1 MRARGAS
8 GVKLENQPKQAKPIK
23 RQRSIDLRDDEN
35 DDEDGDVTIIS
46 VNSATRGKRSKVEHS
61 PDTEILDLTG
71 D

>member
-8 GVKLENQPKQAKPIK
+8 EVKLENQPKQEKTIK
-23 RQRSIDLRDDEN
+23 RQRSIDLRGEDN
-35 DDEDGDVTIIS
+35 DDEDGEVTIIS
-46 VNSATRGKRSKVEHS
+46 VNSTTRGKRSKVEHL